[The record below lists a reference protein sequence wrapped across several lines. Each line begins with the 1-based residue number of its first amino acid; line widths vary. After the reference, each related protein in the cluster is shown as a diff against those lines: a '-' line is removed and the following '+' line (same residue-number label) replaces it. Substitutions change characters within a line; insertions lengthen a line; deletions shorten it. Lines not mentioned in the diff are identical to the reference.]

1 MECIRSKNPDTKGYD
16 YMNNRHHVGILC
28 RLFVSLMLLTSCN
41 GQATP
46 QRPEKVQVP
55 EVVSNGQPK
64 LVRTRSSDR
73 YSNIYCALE
82 DKAGNLWFG
91 TTKEGVY
98 RYDGKRF
105 TQFTTTNGLN
115 SDTVL
120 SIMEDR
126 SGIIWFGTA
135 NGLCRY
141 DGKTIYTVP
150 LIVPHTSYL
159 HSSGLQAIDPPP
171 RNMVWSMMQDR
182 NGQLWFGTT
191 DGVYRY
197 DGRTFNRFL
206 DDPRV
211 VDKEGL
217 HLKMI
222 DCMVEDA
229 NGNVWLA
236 SGMPPG
242 MEGICRYD
250 PTTGIITRFKPG
262 GEGWI
267 RRMVLDTNGH
277 LWLGT
282 RHRGTWRYDGR
293 TFTQEKEGLGS
304 PEIVDKAGNIWFSGS
319 ESRDGYSAANGI
331 WRFDGTSYT
340 NFTTKDGLGNY
351 GAWCMVQD
359 RTGKIWV
366 GTRNIGLY
374 RFDGTTFTGFSE

>member
-1 MECIRSKNPDTKGYD
+1 MID
-16 YMNNRHHVGILC
+16 RHHLGIHC
-28 RLFVSLMLLTSCN
+28 RLFLSLMLFAACD
-41 GQATP
+41 GQASTR
-46 QRPEKVQVP
+46 QPEQMHVSD
-55 EVVSNGQPK
+55 VVADGQPK
-64 LVRTRSSDR
+64 LVRTRGSDR
-73 YSNIYCALE
+73 YSNIYCALV
-82 DKAGNLWFG
+82 DKAGNIWFG

-98 RYDGKRF
+98 RYDGTRF
-105 TQFTTTNGLN
+105 AQFTTKDGLN

-120 SIMEDR
+120 SIMQDNAGR
-126 SGIIWFGTA
+126 IWFGTA

-141 DGKTIYTVP
+141 DGTAITAVP
-150 LIVPHTSYL
+150 LILPHTGFFQPSRPRT
-159 HSSGLQAIDPPP
+159 IDPPAK
-171 RNMVWSMMQDR
+171 NMVWSMMQDR
-182 NGQLWFGTT
+182 GGQLWFGTT

-197 DGRTFNRFL
+197 DGRTFSRFL
-206 DDPRV
+206 DDPRIV
-211 VDKEGL
+211 NKEGL

-229 NGNVWLA
+229 SGNVWLA

-267 RRMVLDTNGH
+267 RRMVFDMNGH

-304 PEIVDKAGNIWFSGS
+304 PEIVDKAGHIWFSGS
-319 ESRDGYSAANGI
+319 SAVNGV
-331 WRFDGTSYT
+331 WCFDGTSYT

-359 RTGKIWV
+359 KAGNVWV
-366 GTRNIGLY
+366 GTRNVGLY
-374 RFDGTTFTGFSE
+374 RYDGKRFIGFSE